1 MFKFFKRALPAAGKS
16 AATPSDSTHEARRQ
30 SSWTA
35 DRQEFSDTVPVS
47 EVLEGNEPTDWAL
60 WEDSMAVLDSQM
72 QSLTP
77 SARIYTREKEAP
89 SEYQELDPFSGVGK
103 KSK

>member
-1 MFKFFKRALPAAGKS
+1 MFKLFKRSPPAASKPAAKAPDS
-16 AATPSDSTHEARRQ
+16 AREARRQ

-35 DRQEFSDTVPVS
+35 DRQDFSDTVPVS
-47 EVLEGNEPTDWAL
+47 EVLEGNESTDWAL

-77 SARIYTREKEAP
+77 SARIYSREKEAP
-89 SEYQELDPFSGVGK
+89 SEYQDLDPFSGVGK

>member
-1 MFKFFKRALPAAGKS
+1 MFKFFKRSLPAASRPS
-16 AATPSDSTHEARRQ
+16 ATASDSSRGPRRQ
-30 SSWTA
+30 SPTIA
-35 DRQEFSDTVPVS
+35 TRGFSDTVPVS
-47 EVLEGNEPTDWAL
+47 EVMEGNEPTDWAL

-89 SEYQELDPFSGVGK
+89 SEYQDLDPFAGVGK

>member
-1 MFKFFKRALPAAGKS
+1 MFKFFKRSPPAASKPS
-16 AATPSDSTHEARRQ
+16 ATASDSSRGRRRQ
-30 SSWTA
+30 SPTVA
-35 DRQEFSDTVPVS
+35 TRDFSDTVPVS
-47 EVLEGNEPTDWAL
+47 EVMEGNEPTDWAL

-77 SARIYTREKEAP
+77 SARIYTREQEP
-89 SEYQELDPFSGVGK
+89 VSQYQELDPFAGIGK

>member
-1 MFKFFKRALPAAGKS
+1 MFKFFKRSPPAASRPS
-16 AATPSDSTHEARRQ
+16 ATASDASRGTRPQSPTVAAR
-30 SSWTA
+30 
-35 DRQEFSDTVPVS
+35 DFSDTVPVS
-47 EVLEGNEPTDWAL
+47 EVMEGNEPTDWAL
-60 WEDSMAVLDSQM
+60 WEDSMTVLDSQM

-89 SEYQELDPFSGVGK
+89 SEYQDLDPFAGISK